1 MKPCHEEPTAYL
13 GMMLFASSASAGHR
27 FAICAVSNCVSSGS
41 LRKIL
46 MRRHEHS
53 AQHIRLQC
61 QWPAEMVMMEALL
74 SDSRRRI
81 GGVEL
86 CESLDIF

>member
-1 MKPCHEEPTAYL
+1 
-13 GMMLFASSASAGHR
+13 
-27 FAICAVSNCVSSGS
+27 
-41 LRKIL
+41 